1 LTSVKFLAIFI
12 VTTQVIQKAH
22 YCRVNLKMTD
32 KSVGQTFLSVVY
44 LKRTNESGKNA
55 RQAVTK

>member
-1 LTSVKFLAIFI
+1 LPVSGF
-12 VTTQVIQKAH
+12 QKATQD
-22 YCRVNLKMTD
+22 YCLVNLKMTD

-55 RQAVTK
+55 